1 MNDKIKYIIK
11 DGERRSR
18 YIIGIYFP
26 SILKIIEPEL
36 RQEDKGVYP
45 IPLKCRM
52 VQFVFNDEKRLKH
65 VLEELVDDR
74 YELTLQEPLQ
84 LPCSGRRGNTYK
96 I

>member
-36 RQEDKGVYP
+36 MCENKGVYP
-45 IPLKCRM
+45 IPLKCRTIQY
-52 VQFVFNDEKRLKH
+52 VYNDEKRLKR
-65 VLEELVDDR
+65 VFEELIDD
-74 YELTLQEPLQ
+74 
-84 LPCSGRRGNTYK
+84 
-96 I
+96 